1 MFSSDDRLYV
11 DLGSLDEIGM
21 NVFYHL
27 KAYLNTVVG
36 CESGFASSFVIS
48 SFSCVDQNYSYS
60 VTIDFFGS
68 VWSNIDVLD
77 VVNLDVM
84 LISLI
89 GNLYLEQLDSTFS
102 SYEIHRSNLV
112 GNTLFLDFSLIL

>member
-36 CESGFASSFVIS
+36 CESDFASSFDIS

-68 VWSNIDVLD
+68 VWNDIDVLD

-89 GNLYLEQLDSTFS
+89 GNLYLEQSDSTFS